1 MSSCTAA
8 TIWPPLAV
16 VQPTFSAAE
25 QGCRAVAGDD
35 VADEHGGVQAVG
47 IDGQR
52 IVLVHS
58 QGVALQIR
66 SQPGRVRWSDR
77 DVRGPEV
84 LEEFTRSAL
93 RCSSGSWMTSSRTPS
108 SSRATAMGP
117 AGSDGVTAVGAA
129 LRGCPDH
136 CEHGRQLAG
145 LATCPSSVAGRH
157 GWPGT
162 GRPRRPSISIRRP
175 PGPWGRPDLPVD
187 GEPPRDGGAGGPVC
201 GSSVIRP
208 TIGCSSSPSLH
219 RARRRRRRL

>member
-66 SQPGRVRWSDR
+66 SQPVGSG
-77 DVRGPEV
+77 GPIV
-84 LEEFTRSAL
+84 TCAGPR
-93 RCSSGSWMTSSRTPS
+93 SSRS
-108 SSRATAMGP
+108 SQDQRCDARPG
-117 AGSDGVTAVGAA
+117 
-129 LRGCPDH
+129 RG
-136 CEHGRQLAG
+136 
-145 LATCPSSVAGRH
+145 
-157 GWPGT
+157 
-162 GRPRRPSISIRRP
+162 
-175 PGPWGRPDLPVD
+175 
-187 GEPPRDGGAGGPVC
+187 
-201 GSSVIRP
+201 
-208 TIGCSSSPSLH
+208 
-219 RARRRRRRL
+219 